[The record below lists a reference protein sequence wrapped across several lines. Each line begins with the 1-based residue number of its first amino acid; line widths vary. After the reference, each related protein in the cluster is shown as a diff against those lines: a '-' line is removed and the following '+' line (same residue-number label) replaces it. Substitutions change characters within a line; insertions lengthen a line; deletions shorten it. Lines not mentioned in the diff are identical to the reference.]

1 MLICKWALE
10 DDLILSLTSIVIS
23 VVFSCLFCS
32 FSPFAFFFFCLSTHK
47 NAGIICALAL
57 AEADRKVQRLLRV
70 GGEEDEDEG
79 GARETT

>member
-10 DDLILSLTSIVIS
+10 DDLILSLISIVICF
-23 VVFSCLFCS
+23 FSCLFCS

-70 GGEEDEDEG
+70 GGEEDENEG
-79 GARETT
+79 GGERETT

>member
-32 FSPFAFFFFCLSTHK
+32 FSPFAFFFFASAPIKMQELSVHWPWLK
-47 NAGIICALAL
+47 LIEKYKGY
-57 AEADRKVQRLLRV
+57 
-70 GGEEDEDEG
+70 
-79 GARETT
+79 